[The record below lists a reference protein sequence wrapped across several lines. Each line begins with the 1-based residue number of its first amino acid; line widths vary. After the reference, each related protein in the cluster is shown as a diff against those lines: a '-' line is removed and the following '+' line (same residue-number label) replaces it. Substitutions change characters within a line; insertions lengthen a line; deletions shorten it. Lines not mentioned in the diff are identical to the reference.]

1 MFMNR
6 GAGNGAD
13 KAAAGNT
20 QPRSVEELLPESKP
34 TRKNL
39 EALAEDIRS
48 GRYASSPSHRAE
60 VLTKAGIMS
69 TYIDMDEKTPLS
81 IKDLRRLLVDKGIY
95 EEEHSF
101 WGAKN
106 LWIALQTMG
115 FITKDG
121 EEYYL
126 SKDFAPLYR
135 RWKQLRERHESQMIE
150 NNAQHKRILA
160 DLEEKRARAAD
171 ATDSER
177 KQARLARKE
186 AKQAAKEAQIEAYKH
201 ISEERAAIK
210 AELDAKREAIKNEKR
225 MEKLDKKLAA
235 LKDKGKE

>member
-6 GAGNGAD
+6 NSGKGDAAEPSAGA
-13 KAAAGNT
+13 

-34 TRKNL
+34 TRRNL
-39 EALAEDIRS
+39 EALAEEIRS

-69 TYIDMDEKTPLS
+69 TYLDMDENRPLS
-81 IKDLRRLLVDKGIY
+81 IKDLRRLLVEKGIY

-106 LWIALQTMG
+106 LWIALQSMG
-115 FITKDG
+115 FITKEG
-121 EEYYL
+121 EEYFL

-135 RWKQLRERHESQMIE
+135 RWKQLREKHEAEMIE

-160 DLEEKRARAAD
+160 DLEEKRARAVD

-177 KQARLARKE
+177 RQARMARKE
-186 AKQAAKEAQIEAYKH
+186 ARQAAKEAQAEAYKR

-210 AELDAKREAIKNEKR
+210 AELDAKREAIRDEKR

-235 LKDKGKE
+235 LKNRDKL

>member
-6 GAGNGAD
+6 GSGKDEGAAD
-13 KAAAGNT
+13 RGA

-34 TRKNL
+34 TKKNL
-39 EALAEDIRS
+39 EALAEEIRS
-48 GRYASSPSHRAE
+48 GRYASSSAHRAE

-69 TYIDMDEKTPLS
+69 TYFDMDENRPMS
-81 IKDLRRLLVDKGIY
+81 IKDLRRLLVEKGIY

-106 LWIALQTMG
+106 LWIALQSMG

-121 EEYYL
+121 DEYFL

-135 RWKQLRERHESQMIE
+135 RWKQLREKHEAELIE

-160 DLEEKRARAAD
+160 DIEEKRARAVD
-171 ATDSER
+171 ATESER
-177 KQARLARKE
+177 EQARRARKE

-210 AELDAKREAIKNEKR
+210 AELAAKREAIKTEKR
-225 MEKLDKKLAA
+225 MEKLDKKLSA
-235 LKDKGKE
+235 LKGRTKE